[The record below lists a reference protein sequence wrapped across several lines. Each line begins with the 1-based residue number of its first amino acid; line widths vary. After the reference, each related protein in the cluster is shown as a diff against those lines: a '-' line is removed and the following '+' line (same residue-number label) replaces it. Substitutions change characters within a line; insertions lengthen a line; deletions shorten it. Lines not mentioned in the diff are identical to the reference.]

1 MWWLAPCVCRDPV
14 CIALQHNSH
23 LTESPTCPN
32 NLFDHF
38 WNEVF
43 PLIMVCLVCFGF
55 LISWICY
62 YNGCC
67 CIKCYKTCRSP
78 GDHALQNN
86 LIVDYI
92 IRLADAKEIV
102 LLQKILNEMEPG
114 ARFID
119 DNEIDESQ
127 RGLTATYTIYSK
139 ERKVNEAVDEF
150 VSNIFF

>member
-1 MWWLAPCVCRDPV
+1 M
-14 CIALQHNSH
+14 
-23 LTESPTCPN
+23 
-32 NLFDHF
+32 
-38 WNEVF
+38 
-43 PLIMVCLVCFGF
+43 
-55 LISWICY
+55 
-62 YNGCC
+62 
-67 CIKCYKTCRSP
+67 
-78 GDHALQNN
+78 
-86 LIVDYI
+86 DYI